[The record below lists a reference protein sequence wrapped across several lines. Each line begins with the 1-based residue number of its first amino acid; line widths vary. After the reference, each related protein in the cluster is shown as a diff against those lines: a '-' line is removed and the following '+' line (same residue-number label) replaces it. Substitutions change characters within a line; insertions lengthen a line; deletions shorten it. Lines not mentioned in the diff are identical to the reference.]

1 LEVSVDLVKALR
13 ERTGAGIMDCKRALT
28 QAGGNLEKAEEILKD
43 AGLASAAKK
52 ASRATKD
59 GLIESYIHSGNRI
72 GALVEVACETDFVA
86 RTAEMKALSH
96 NLAMQIA
103 AMSPKY
109 VSEEDMDPSETRP
122 ADEVCLLRQTFI
134 KDPGKRVQEIIQET
148 IAKTGENIRVTRFA
162 RFALGE

>member
-1 LEVSVDLVKALR
+1 LEVSVDLVKSLR

-28 QAGGNLEKAEEILKD
+28 QAGGNLDKAEEILKN

-86 RTAEMKALSH
+86 RTSEMKALSH

-109 VSEEDMDPSETRP
+109 ISQEDMDPSETRP

-134 KDPGKRVQEIIQET
+134 KDPSKRVQEIIQET
-148 IAKTGENIRVTRFA
+148 IAKTGENIRVTRFT